1 MEQTLQQKIQSVRAK
16 TGLNYLQL
24 AKKLGVSK
32 DNLYKWKASSN
43 PRDHKE
49 YAKVIRALDNLL
61 AENSETIA
69 EESRK
74 SYVTQSKS
82 DLQPVKPL
90 LVSIHL
96 SDEDDAS
103 AYTDEKAV
111 PGSIITINGKPALI
125 AYGNN
130 LPLLGEVDGL
140 ISVPDESMEPRYKS
154 GSWIAIKKLK
164 FTRIINAGFYY
175 YIIDKN
181 NEALL
186 RKVRTSGENNSIT
199 LLSEN
204 EAVYPD
210 ITRNMDDILA
220 IFSVKAVVIK

>member
-1 MEQTLQQKIQSVRAK
+1 MDETLQQKIKSVI
-16 TGLNYLQL
+16 
-24 AKKLGVSK
+24 AKKGWNYKRLAEELGVSI
-32 DNLYKWKASSN
+32 NNMYKWKDASN

-49 YAKVIRALDNLL
+49 YEMMVKKLDDLL
-61 AENSETIA
+61 AGTSDTRSEDPRRNYI
-69 EESRK
+69 
-74 SYVTQSKS
+74 TQSKS
-82 DLQPVKPL
+82 DTQPAKPL

-96 SDEDDAS
+96 SDEDDSS
-103 AYTDEKAV
+103 AYTAEKAV
-111 PGSIITINGKPALI
+111 PGSVITINGKPALI

-130 LPLLGEVDGL
+130 LPLIGEVDGL

-164 FTRIINAGFYY
+164 YTRIINAGFYY

-204 EAVYPD
+204 ETIYPA
-210 ITRNMDDILA
+210 ITRSMDDILA